1 MKRTHYSDVILYL
14 FGVSFSDKIICFF
27 RCLIVLFLK
36 KILDMFVDFKNNY
49 YLCHRK
55 LA

>member
-27 RCLIVLFLK
+27 RCLIVLFSQK
-36 KILDMFVDFKNNY
+36 KSLICLLISKIIITFATEN
-49 YLCHRK
+49 
-55 LA
+55 